1 MNTPSKPQSRWI
13 KFSALS
19 IILSALLGQSQ
30 VHAQTTASSILN
42 PEEVKGLLHMVE
54 EEKLAGDVYQ
64 TLYAK
69 TGLLNFKNIV
79 SSERNHQSALQNL
92 LRQYGIADPTTGK
105 GVGEFTQP
113 AFTGLYQ
120 KLVNTGAQSHIDAL
134 KVGLKIEDLDIDDL
148 QKEMAHTQRADIKRV
163 YDNLT
168 RGSRNHLR
176 SFDRTLRQMG
186 QTYTPEFISQAQ
198 YDAIAS
204 SAQEKG
210 YGQGCGQGSAQGR
223 GRQNAQDR
231 NQTQRMPQCIN

>member
-1 MNTPSKPQSRWI
+1 MNTSSKPQSRWI

-19 IILSALLGQSQ
+19 IILSVLLGQSH

-69 TGLLNFKNIV
+69 TGLVNFKNIAA
-79 SSERNHQSALQNL
+79 SERRHQAAVQNL
-92 LRQYGIADPTTGK
+92 LYRYGITDPTASK
-105 GVGEFTQP
+105 GVGEFTQL
-113 AFTGLYQ
+113 AFTALYQ
-120 KLVNTGAQSHIDAL
+120 NLIKQGAQSNADAL

-148 QKEMAHTQRADIKRV
+148 DKERSRTQRTDIQQV
-163 YDNLT
+163 YANLT

-198 YDAIAS
+198 YNAIAS
-204 SAQEKG
+204 SPQEKG
-210 YGQGCGQGSAQGR
+210 NQTHAGKGQGQGR
-223 GRQNAQDR
+223 GQGMGMNL
-231 NQTQRMPQCIN
+231 RM